1 DRTPRGAGRRNGQP
15 QDRPRRRGRGRRHQ
29 DEESAGVGGA
39 RGRRERLHGPAQMT
53 RVELVISGRV
63 QGVFYRASAQQEA
76 QRLGL
81 HGEIRNLPGGE
92 VEAVVEGEQTEVDE
106 FIAWCRRGPP
116 AADVEDVRVTYG
128 PPRREVSGFRVT

>member
-1 DRTPRGAGRRNGQP
+1 
-15 QDRPRRRGRGRRHQ
+15 
-29 DEESAGVGGA
+29 
-39 RGRRERLHGPAQMT
+39 MT
-53 RVELVISGRV
+53 RAELVISRRV

-92 VEAVVEGEQTEVDE
+92 VEAIVEGEKSRIDE

-116 AADVEDVRVTYG
+116 AAEVEDVRVRWSE
-128 PPRREVSGFRVT
+128 PRREFRTFRVTR